1 MPVPLF
7 QRTASSRINK
17 DGTVRLEAAEQRR
30 RSVVKSRSLAR
41 LCCRTTT
48 AASLVATLFFCGCAG
63 YQIGNRSL
71 YPTEIRTVH
80 VPMFKSTSFRRNL
93 GERLTEAVIKEIEA
107 KTPYKVVND
116 ATTADSVLSGEI
128 IQEGK
133 TVLIPALSGDARE
146 VEAAMTVRVSWA
158 DRWQRR
164 LRDDKLVPL
173 PAEVAEVTGTGD
185 IVAEVGQTVATAQQ
199 QAICRMAEQIVGLM
213 EKRW

>member
-1 MPVPLF
+1 M
-7 QRTASSRINK
+7 
-17 DGTVRLEAAEQRR
+17 
-30 RSVVKSRSLAR
+30 
-41 LCCRTTT
+41 
-48 AASLVATLFFCGCAG
+48 LFFCGCTG

-71 YPTEIRTVH
+71 YPTEIRTVC

-164 LRDDKLVPL
+164 LRDDRLVPL

-185 IVAEVGQTVATAQQ
+185 VVAEVGQTVATAQQ

-213 EKRW
+213 EKPW